1 MPFTDDIIISKPVTK
16 TMIPII
22 ILVRYSIL
30 PNPNGWFLSGFFWAN
45 FVPMI
50 VINEDDESVKLLTA
64 SDVIA
69 IEPDVIPIIIFIP
82 AKMRL
87 VIIPKIDIFTICFS
101 LLFFQL

>member
-1 MPFTDDIIISKPVTK
+1 
-16 TMIPII
+16 
-22 ILVRYSIL
+22 
-30 PNPNGWFLSGFFWAN
+30 
-45 FVPMI
+45 MI

-101 LLFFQL
+101 SNFYSIYGNKINYTFYFYLNININ